1 MDGSVGLMS
10 SFGKLENLSF
20 RAHSLASSNVLV
32 WVVET
37 NFLLLGDLRRKG
49 ARFQ

>member
-1 MDGSVGLMS
+1 MGGSVGLMS
-10 SFGKLENLSF
+10 SFGKWDLWF
-20 RAHSLASSNVLV
+20 RPCSLVLSNVLV